1 MEQWWNNNY
10 QQEETE
16 VISEK
21 SASMVFVSP
30 QLPTG
35 PYWGWIWAC
44 KVYSWRVTTCVIM
57 VQNNS
62 YVLPDSLWDGKRL
75 AS

>member
-35 PYWGWIWAC
+35 PYWG
-44 KVYSWRVTTCVIM
+44 
-57 VQNNS
+57 
-62 YVLPDSLWDGKRL
+62 
-75 AS
+75 